1 MWFNSMQS
9 EEPYLGL
16 TWLDMQEV
24 ETGNGDDL
32 LSQEPA
38 QVVHGCRQLVP

>member
-1 MWFNSMQS
+1 MEHVVQFDATRRTL
-9 EEPYLGL
+9 PGL
-16 TWLDMQEV
+16 EVEVV